1 MHRVERISWP
11 PVIVYVNPNEKL
23 GENVTLVENGEY
35 KCRACNN
42 IIAQYIIALDHRL
55 NK

>member
-1 MHRVERISWP
+1 MHRFERISWP

-23 GENVTLVENGEY
+23 GKDVTLVENGEY

-42 IIAQYIIALDHRL
+42 IIAQYHRI

>member
-1 MHRVERISWP
+1 LKEYPGP
-11 PVIVYVNPNEKL
+11 PGIVYLNPNEKL
-23 GENVTLVENGEY
+23 REVVTLVENGEY

-42 IIAQYIIALDHRL
+42 IIAQYHRI

>member
-11 PVIVYVNPNEKL
+11 SSNSLCNPNEKL
-23 GENVTLVENGEY
+23 GEGVTLVENGEY
-35 KCRACNN
+35 ECRACNN
-42 IIAQYIIALDHRL
+42 IIAQYIIAKYHRL

>member
-11 PVIVYVNPNEKL
+11 PVIIYVNPNEKL

-35 KCRACNN
+35 KCRACSN
-42 IIAQYIIALDHRL
+42 IIALDHML
-55 NK
+55 DK

>member
-23 GENVTLVENGEY
+23 GEAMTLVENGEY

-42 IIAQYIIALDHRL
+42 IIAHYVIAQYHRL

>member
-11 PVIVYVNPNEKL
+11 PVIIYVNPNEKL
-23 GENVTLVENGEY
+23 GENVTLVEDGEY
-35 KCRACNN
+35 KCRACSN

>member
-23 GENVTLVENGEY
+23 GEDVTLVENVEY
-35 KCRACNN
+35 KGRACNN
-42 IIAQYIIALDHRL
+42 IIAQYIIAQYHRF